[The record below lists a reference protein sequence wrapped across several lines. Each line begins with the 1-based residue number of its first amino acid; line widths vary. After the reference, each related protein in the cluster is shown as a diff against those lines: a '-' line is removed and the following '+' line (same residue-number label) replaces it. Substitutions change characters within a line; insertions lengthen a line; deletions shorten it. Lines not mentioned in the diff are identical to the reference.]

1 MNKEYSRSDS
11 CSLRN
16 FCPWTDGHDQ
26 WRPIS
31 LTLSLTIYESD
42 CIVECLPQALRSPAP
57 HQTREREMASGS
69 ERSSY
74 LAGGTVQYMLEE
86 SRITPSGGSVDKRDA
101 SAVEYYVTRIE
112 IEMAYG

>member
-1 MNKEYSRSDS
+1 
-11 CSLRN
+11 
-16 FCPWTDGHDQ
+16 
-26 WRPIS
+26 
-31 LTLSLTIYESD
+31 
-42 CIVECLPQALRSPAP
+42 
-57 HQTREREMASGS
+57 MASGS